1 MADNSL
7 TPKQEK
13 FLHKYLECGNA
24 SDAYRFAYDCSKMK
38 DATVNVKASELLT
51 NGKITVRLSEL
62 QGELKEKSDI
72 TKEQVLDQLRCIMF
86 ADIRDYVDFDG
97 TTISFKDF
105 SLLTDNQAKAIESIK
120 QGRNGIELKLHGK
133 SWSIERICK
142 MLGFDAPTQMLAQ
155 LSTGFEKMSDAE
167 WTELIK
173 K

>member
-120 QGRNGIELKLHGK
+120 QGRNGIELKLNGK
-133 SWSIERICK
+133 SWSIESICN
-142 MLGFDAPTQMLAQ
+142 MLGFDAHTQRVAKLR
-155 LSTGFEKMSDAE
+155 TGFEKMSDE
-167 WTELIK
+167 ELQELTK
-173 K
+173 E